1 MHTAILP
8 VCLEDMSVCTQQFFP
23 TTFSDSLF
31 CINSWQSSEAGP
43 DALTTSLAVK
53 G

>member
-31 CINSWQSSEAGP
+31 CINPWQSSEAGP
-43 DALTTSLAVK
+43 DALTASLAVK